1 MLKIHNNDINKKN
14 QQKSMLTFSMK
25 NKRFDLRDVVCF
37 LSVRTFQPYHI
48 HTKKNRN
55 RSLIHLTKS
64 KSLELEKKLHSYIM
78 NHIVYKICTIY
89 VLS

>member
-37 LSVRTFQPYHI
+37 LSVRTLKHI
-48 HTKKNRN
+48 TFIKKNEEQ
-55 RSLIHLTKS
+55 II
-64 KSLELEKKLHSYIM
+64 YIP
-78 NHIVYKICTIY
+78 NQK
-89 VLS
+89 

>member
-1 MLKIHNNDINKKN
+1 MYVDIW
-14 QQKSMLTFSMK
+14 Q
-25 NKRFDLRDVVCF
+25 NKRLDLRYIVCF